1 MRFLISIIGL
11 TFLLGCSDHANKKDF
26 LFEPGFK
33 TSHISDHSRIYKP
46 FTDSNNYLHYRPI
59 DIDIW
64 YPANPS
70 DADTVLLFRNILGLL
85 DKRANYYTASTE
97 GNGMSQQIT
106 QLFCTGFGCSDTT
119 KLLNFKTRSLA
130 G

>member
-1 MRFLISIIGL
+1 MSIKRTFYLGL
-11 TFLLGCSDHANKKDF
+11 
-26 LFEPGFK
+26 GFK

-59 DIDIW
+59 DIDTW

-70 DADTVLLFRNILGLL
+70 DADTVLLFRNILGLF

-97 GNGMSQQIT
+97 GNGMSRQIA
-106 QLFCTGFGCSDTT
+106 QLFCTGFGFENPKKVISVDA
-119 KLLNFKTRSLA
+119 KTGLMEN
-130 G
+130 